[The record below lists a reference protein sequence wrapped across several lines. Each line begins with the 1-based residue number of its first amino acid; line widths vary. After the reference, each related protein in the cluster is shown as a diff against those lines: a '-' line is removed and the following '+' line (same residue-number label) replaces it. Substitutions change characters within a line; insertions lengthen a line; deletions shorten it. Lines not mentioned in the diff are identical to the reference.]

1 MINDNDVVRVTNRD
15 NWTIG
20 YQIPELNNLTR
31 RFGPNE
37 SKMLTALELR
47 RLAWLPGGRA
57 LISNHL
63 IVDDRDFVRELISD
77 VEPEYYYTREDVKD
91 LLLHGSED
99 QLRDALD
106 FGPEGVVSLIKDLAV
121 DMKLNDVRKREI
133 IREAT
138 DFDVSGA
145 IRINEESE
153 VKVEETKARRAAP
166 ITETQVEE
174 TAAAPARRA
183 AAPRYKVITAEN
195 K

>member
-1 MINDNDVVRVTNRD
+1 MINDNDMVKVTNRD

-31 RFGPNE
+31 RFGPDE

-47 RLAWLPGGRA
+47 RLAWLPGGRS

-63 IVDDRDFVRELISD
+63 IIENTDLTRELLSN
-77 VEPEYYYTREDVKD
+77 VEPEYYYTRDDVKE
-91 LLLHGSED
+91 LLLNGSED

-106 FGPEGVVSLIKDLAV
+106 FGPDGVVSLIKDLAV
-121 DMKLNDVRKREI
+121 DMKLNDVRKRDI

-138 DFDVSGA
+138 NFDVSGA
-145 IRINEESE
+145 IRINEESN
-153 VKVEETKARRAAP
+153 VKVEEAKTRRAAP
-166 ITETQVEE
+166 ITEATEE
-174 TAAAPARRA
+174 TVSAAPARRA
-183 AAPRYKVITAEN
+183 ATPRYKVITTEN

>member
-1 MINDNDVVRVTNRD
+1 MINDNDMVKVTNRD

-31 RFGPNE
+31 RFGPDE

-63 IVDDRDFVRELISD
+63 IIENADLTRELLSN
-77 VEPEYYYTREDVKD
+77 VEPEYYYTRDDVKE
-91 LLLHGSED
+91 LLLNGSED

-106 FGPEGVVSLIKDLAV
+106 FGPDGVVSLIKDLAV
-121 DMKLNDVRKREI
+121 DMKLNDVRKRDI

-138 DFDVSGA
+138 NFDVSGA
-145 IRINEESE
+145 IRINEESN
-153 VKVEETKARRAAP
+153 VKVEETKTRRAAP
-166 ITETQVEE
+166 ITEATEE
-174 TAAAPARRA
+174 TVSAAPARRA
-183 AAPRYKVITAEN
+183 ATPRYKVITTEN

>member
-63 IVDDRDFVRELISD
+63 IVEDRELTRELISD

-106 FGPEGVVSLIKDLAV
+106 FGPDGVVSLIKDLAV

-138 DFDVSGA
+138 NFDVSGA

-166 ITETQVEE
+166 ITEAQVED
-174 TAAAPARRA
+174 AVAAPARRA
-183 AAPRYKVITAEN
+183 ATPRYKVTTTEN